1 MRIIVGPIKWPYTV
15 IVPPKSVELTCVKS
29 RRAFVFFKKHKG
41 PARAKDREHFEASTI
56 VHIKLSARVQM
67 KSESI
72 VNAAA
77 EEDLLGIQGR
87 KLSAGIVTLAEIILG
102 SGLLGRK
109 PLWSI
114 TEFARELSVTLST
127 ASHMADKPVRKHAV
141 KRGRSPHD
149 RRLVLISLSG
159 RNNLTGLSP
168 ASSFSRARR
177 AEARRRG
184 RSPDPTWA

>member
-1 MRIIVGPIKWPYTV
+1 
-15 IVPPKSVELTCVKS
+15 
-29 RRAFVFFKKHKG
+29 
-41 PARAKDREHFEASTI
+41 
-56 VHIKLSARVQM
+56 M

-102 SGLLGRK
+102 SGLLVSEPDTTLHDARTPELLGRK